1 MKQKHR
7 ILIVDDDADDREII
21 RDAFISAL
29 EEQEYIF
36 IENGDKL
43 LDYLEGNMEERIPSL
58 IMLDLNM
65 PGKDGRET
73 LREIKGDKRYQH
85 IPTIVFTTSSSMR
98 DKQMVYDLGANC
110 FITKPVSFKD
120 LIEVTRSIGQYWFEI
135 VELPTF
141 RDNE

>member
-1 MKQKHR
+1 MKRKHQ

-21 RDAFISAL
+21 RDAFISSI
-29 EEQEYIF
+29 EEQDYVF

-43 LDYLEGNMEERIPSL
+43 LEYLERSKEAEPPSL

-73 LREIKGDKRYQH
+73 LKEIKNDRRFHH

-110 FITKPVSFKD
+110 FITKPDTFNK
-120 LIEVTRSIGQYWFEI
+120 LIEMTTSISRLWLQ
-135 VELPTF
+135 
-141 RDNE
+141 

>member
-21 RDAFISAL
+21 RDAFSSTI

-36 IENGDKL
+36 IENGDRL
-43 LDYLEGNMEERIPSL
+43 LDYLEQSTATEAPSL

-73 LREIKGDKRYQH
+73 LKEIKTNSRYHH

-98 DKQMVYDLGANC
+98 DKQMVYELGANC
-110 FITKPVSFKD
+110 FITKPDTFNK
-120 LIEVTRSIGQYWFEI
+120 LIEMTSSISKLW
-135 VELPTF
+135 LH
-141 RDNE
+141 

>member
-21 RDAFISAL
+21 RDAFMSAM
-29 EEQEYIF
+29 EEQEFIF
-36 IENGDKL
+36 IENGDRL
-43 LDYLEGNMEERIPSL
+43 LEYLEKKGDTEIPSL

-73 LREIKGDKRYQH
+73 LKEIKSNNRYQH

-98 DKQMVYDLGANC
+98 DRQMVYDLGANC
-110 FITKPVSFKD
+110 FITKPDTFNK
-120 LIEVTRSIGQYWFEI
+120 LIEMTDSISRLWLQ
-135 VELPTF
+135 
-141 RDNE
+141 

>member
-1 MKQKHR
+1 MKKHH

-21 RDAFISAL
+21 RDAFLTSVN
-29 EEQEYIF
+29 EHEYVF

-43 LDYLEGNMEERIPSL
+43 LEYLHSNVENNIPSL

-73 LREIKGDKRYQH
+73 LKEIKSDSRYLH

-98 DKQMVYDLGANC
+98 DRQIVYTHGANC
-110 FITKPVSFKD
+110 FITKPDTFNE
-120 LIEVTRSIGQYWFEI
+120 LIELAKSIGKLWLQ
-135 VELPTF
+135 
-141 RDNE
+141 

>member
-21 RDAFISAL
+21 RDAFSNTL
-29 EEQEYIF
+29 DEQDYIF

-43 LDYLEGNMEERIPSL
+43 LDYLEKNMEDGIPSL

-73 LREIKGDKRYQH
+73 LREIKSDKRFHH

-110 FITKPVSFKD
+110 FITKPDTFNK
-120 LIEVTRSIGQYWFEI
+120 LIEMTTSITKLWLQ
-135 VELPTF
+135 
-141 RDNE
+141 